1 MDEQT
6 LKNPANVLML
16 AEAREEVE
24 TLLKSGPIAGASS
37 GTKLEQRSTHQYFVV
52 RGEEQSSVLCAA
64 RTDTTNKLELKDFR
78 VSKDFTYTEK
88 KNAVTKRS
96 ATSRALV
103 AEVTFKQSVGHLGD
117 TVTFM
122 AAHGNMRTRN
132 LRK

>member
-6 LKNPANVLML
+6 LKNQANVLMP

-64 RTDTTNKLELKDFR
+64 RTDTTERLELKDFNI
-78 VSKDFTYTEK
+78 SKDFPYTDK
-88 KNAVTKRS
+88 KNKERKH
-96 ATSRALV
+96 ATSRI
-103 AEVTFKQSVGHLGD
+103 
-117 TVTFM
+117 
-122 AAHGNMRTRN
+122 
-132 LRK
+132 